1 MSTISTS
8 NCKILKL
15 YRPDDNIEV
24 DSQLD
29 QLLTKM
35 HRLGFT
41 DDVIVE
47 AVFGW
52 AAKRAYHTGG
62 YPAARRLMLD
72 ALETI
77 LMREACRDSGKVTE
91 A

>member
-1 MSTISTS
+1 MSAISTS
-8 NCKILKL
+8 NCKIVKL
-15 YRPDDNIEV
+15 HRPDDNIEV

-62 YPAARRLMLD
+62 YPAARRLMLEFPRQPAPAAEP
-72 ALETI
+72 ALAGK
-77 LMREACRDSGKVTE
+77 EA
-91 A
+91 

>member
-1 MSTISTS
+1 MPAISTS

-15 YRPDDNIEV
+15 HRPEENFEV

-35 HRLGFT
+35 RRLGIT
-41 DDVIVE
+41 DDIIVE
-47 AVFGW
+47 AVFAW
-52 AAKRAYHTGG
+52 AAKRAYDIGG
-62 YPAARRLMLD
+62 YPAARTLMLD

-77 LMREACRDSGKVTE
+77 LMREAVRDGGK
-91 A
+91 